1 MHSPLIPTYLADTP
15 TYVRGQHRL
24 KQSTSDSLCPLENGY
39 SPMAYL
45 SACWLTTLELSLLSG
60 FLDAFLSASP
70 APLSTVPSRL
80 HGRGL
85 TACSLPWPQVTSSRQ
100 VQRASEE
107 QWYAV
112 VSG

>member
-1 MHSPLIPTYLADTP
+1 MHSSLIPTYLVDTP
-15 TYVRGQHRL
+15 TYMKGQHRL
-24 KQSTSDSLCPLENGY
+24 KQSKSASLCPLENGY
-39 SPMAYL
+39 GPMAYL
-45 SACWLTTLELSLLSG
+45 SAHWLTTLELSLLSG

-70 APLSTVPSRL
+70 GPLRTVPSWL

-85 TACSLPWPQVTSSRQ
+85 TGCSLPWPQVTSSRQ
-100 VQRASEE
+100 IQRASEE